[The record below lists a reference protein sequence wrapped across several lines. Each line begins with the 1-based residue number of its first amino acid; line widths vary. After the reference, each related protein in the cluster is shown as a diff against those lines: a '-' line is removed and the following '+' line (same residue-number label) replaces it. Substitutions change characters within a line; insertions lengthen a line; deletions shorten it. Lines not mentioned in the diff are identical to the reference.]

1 MGLFENIM
9 SKIAPVDPVEEQDY
23 NEQDYKPEQA
33 AYIPRDPRSSGAQ
46 QTASVP
52 TPAKVSSV
60 GTNVMGSAIEMK
72 VVKPREF
79 DAVADIANLLLDGN
93 TVLLN
98 LEDTNKET
106 TRRLIDFMTGVAYA
120 INGDLRRIANNT
132 YVVTPN
138 NVKVSDNE
146 EAVAMP
152 SVEAEDI
159 I

>member
-9 SKIAPVDPVEEQDY
+9 SKIAPVDPVEDQDY
-23 NEQDYKPEQA
+23 NEADYKPEPA
-33 AYIPRDPRSSGAQ
+33 DYIPRDPRSSGTQ
-46 QTASVP
+46 QAAP
-52 TPAKVSSV
+52 VSAPSKSA

-72 VVKPREF
+72 VVKPKDF
-79 DAVADIANLLLDGN
+79 DAVADLANLLLEGN

-120 INGDLRRIANNT
+120 IGGDLRRIANNT

-146 EAVAMP
+146 EAIAVP